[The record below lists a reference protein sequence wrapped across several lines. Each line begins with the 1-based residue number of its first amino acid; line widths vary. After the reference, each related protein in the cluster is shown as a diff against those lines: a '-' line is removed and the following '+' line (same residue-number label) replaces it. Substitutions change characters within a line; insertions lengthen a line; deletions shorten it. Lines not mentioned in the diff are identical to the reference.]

1 MGFFG
6 KIFGGVKR
14 LGNKVAGGVKYLGTK
29 VADIGKTG
37 YNFVYDNSKQI
48 GDIAGKVGS
57 VAGAISKGATML
69 AGGLSATGI
78 GVPLAA
84 GLTTLAGVSKGVS
97 LAAGGVRAGTGAL
110 ELAKMEG
117 LKRA

>member
-14 LGNKVAGGVKYLGTK
+14 LGQKIGEGVKYLGTK
-29 VADIGKTG
+29 TADIGKTG
-37 YNFVYDNSKQI
+37 YNFIYDNSKQI
-48 GDIAGKVGS
+48 GDIAGKVS
-57 VAGAISKGATML
+57 TIAGAVSKGATML

-84 GLTTLAGVSKGVS
+84 GLTTLAGISKGVS
-97 LAAGGVRAGTGAL
+97 LGAGAVRAGTGAL

>member
-37 YNFVYDNSKQI
+37 YNFV
-48 GDIAGKVGS
+48 
-57 VAGAISKGATML
+57 
-69 AGGLSATGI
+69 
-78 GVPLAA
+78 
-84 GLTTLAGVSKGVS
+84 
-97 LAAGGVRAGTGAL
+97 
-110 ELAKMEG
+110 
-117 LKRA
+117 